1 MQAVIL
7 AAGRG
12 TRMGVLTDNIP
23 KPLLEIGGKTLLEHK
38 FDALPEEIDEI
49 VLVVG
54 YLGGK
59 IQERFGGSYK
69 DRRILYVEQEVLDGT
84 MGALSRVKGILTDR
98 FLVMMG
104 DDLYASDDIVRC
116 IAIPDW
122 VMLVEDTAQMN
133 AGGRIIV
140 DDAGTIADI
149 EEGDH
154 KGQAGLANTGLFVLD
169 TRIFQYPMV
178 PKRAGSDEFGLP
190 QTALAASKTAGI
202 PFLAIKSTFW
212 IQVTDSYDLV
222 RADAAINA
230 RERKR

>member
-1 MQAVIL
+1 
-7 AAGRG
+7 
-12 TRMGVLTDNIP
+12 MGVLTDNIP
-23 KPLLEIGGKTLLEHK
+23 KPLLEVAGKTLLEHK
-38 FDALPEEIDEI
+38 FDALPEEVDEV

-59 IQERFGGSYK
+59 IQERFGGSYNGK
-69 DRRILYVEQEVLDGT
+69 RILYVEQEVLDGT
-84 MGALSRVKGILTDR
+84 MGALSRVKGILADR

-104 DDLYASDDIVRC
+104 DDLYTSDDIMRG
-116 IAIPDW
+116 IAMPDW
-122 VMLVEDTAQMN
+122 VMLVEETAQMS

-140 DDAGTIADI
+140 DDTGIIVNI

-178 PKRAGSDEFGLP
+178 PKTAGSDEFGLP
-190 QTALAASKTAGI
+190 QTALAASITADI

-212 IQVTDSYDLV
+212 IQITDPYDLV

-230 RERKR
+230 RDRK